1 MSFTEHNGP
10 REQLHERRM
19 KTHSSKLTLRRRL
32 YVLHLSLG
40 LAAGLWFSVAGVTGS
55 VLVFRHEVDRV
66 LNPQLLTVEPRGE
79 MAPLETVLR
88 SVENAFPSGRPLR
101 IGFPRAPD
109 GTFEVWLDSNDGR
122 RVYVNPYTCEVLGSR
137 LPNRTFIGFLRAIHV
152 ELLAGATGQN
162 IAGIFGLVLLVLIV
176 TGYILWWPGLRAIP
190 RSLLVRWRTSW
201 KVLVYQAHRT
211 AGVFVGM
218 LLFVTAVTG
227 VALVFD
233 GSFHVVVSVFSAS
246 APTKP
251 PAVRPQ
257 SGSHVSLN
265 AVQAVAD
272 SALPEAQI
280 TRIILPAEEDAA
292 ITVRK
297 RFPGEAQY
305 NGKSYIYIDSSS
317 GEVLQVVHAYR
328 GTVGTRLANLRY
340 PIHTGEIG
348 GYSLR
353 VLVALLGLTPAL
365 LTITGAASWWLRRRS
380 E

>member
-1 MSFTEHNGP
+1 M
-10 REQLHERRM
+10 R
-19 KTHSSKLTLRRRL
+19 LRRQIHI
-32 YVLHLSLG
+32 LHLWVG
-40 LAAGLWFSVAGVTGS
+40 LAAGLFLSVAGVTGS
-55 VLVFRHEVDRV
+55 VLVFRHEIDRV
-66 LNPQLLTVEPRGE
+66 LNPQLLAVEPRGE
-79 MAPLETVLR
+79 TAPLETVLR

-101 IGFPRAPD
+101 IGLPRAPD
-109 GTFEVWLDSNDGR
+109 GTLEVWLDSNEGR

-137 LPNRTFIGFLRAIHV
+137 LPNRTFIGFLRAAHV
-152 ELLAGATGQN
+152 QLLSGTTGES
-162 IAGIFGLVLLVLIV
+162 IAGIFGLLLLVLIV
-176 TGYILWWPGLRAIP
+176 TGYILWWPGLRKIP

-201 KVLVYQAHRT
+201 KYFIYQAHRT

-218 LLFVTAVTG
+218 LLFVTAMTG

-246 APTKP
+246 APAKP

-257 SGSHVSLN
+257 SGSHFSLN
-265 AVQAVAD
+265 AVQPVAD
-272 SALPEAQI
+272 SALAEAQ
-280 TRIILPAEEDAA
+280 TTWIILPAKEDAA

-317 GEVLQVVHAYR
+317 GEVLRVVNAYR

-365 LTITGAASWWLRRRS
+365 LTITGAASWWIRRRN